1 MNEEIVQAF
10 ARIARLERQ
19 EVFDDER
26 LMPKTSVDDAI
37 QAAPGWVGSSWD
49 GGTLLVG
56 INPGGGGDN
65 YRGNPSD
72 KALYDACRRLKE
84 AHSALDQKEAL
95 GALSN
100 FWMQT
105 QRTHNI
111 WRIISKIIDAT
122 GERESDIAFMNILPF
137 RTREDALPR
146 RREIGKVWTMATQP
160 AISALGPTRIIALG
174 AKAYKVLDAQLLSS
188 SWPIIEFKRRMGDT
202 SIHPE
207 AAIVLGQLR
216 AGVR

>member
-10 ARIARLERQ
+10 ARIARLKRQ

-26 LMPKTSVDDAI
+26 LMPQTSVDDAM

-84 AHSALDQKEAL
+84 ARSVSDQKEAM
-95 GALSN
+95 GALSSL
-100 FWMQT
+100 WMQT

-137 RTREDALPR
+137 RTRQDVQPR
-146 RREIGKVWTMATQP
+146 RGEIGRVWRMTTQP
-160 AISALGPTRIIALG
+160 AISALRPARIIALG
-174 AKAYKVLDAQLLSS
+174 AKAYKVLDAQLSTR
-188 SWPIIEFKRRMGDT
+188 SWQIIEFKRRIGDT

-207 AAIVLGQLR
+207 ATIVLRQLQ
-216 AGVR
+216 AGIR